1 MRVRINT
8 GFYKG
13 REGIAKEFEDTTLA
27 EGREFAVD
35 VLNPD
40 GSVANDAVWYGED
53 ELEVL

>member
-13 REGIAKEFEDTTLA
+13 REGIAKEFEDTIFA

-53 ELEVL
+53 EIEIL